1 MRSIVY
7 TSTQTHP
14 LTDAE
19 LAQILAVGREKNTAA
34 GVTGILAHRDD
45 NCLGVLEGD
54 DDAVRARFAEVRRH
68 PSHSN
73 VQLLCDDPI
82 EFRAFPNWSMAFQ
95 PLDPLI
101 REVPGFVD
109 LFARDRPADHEFGAS
124 RARAL
129 LEWFRT
135 HPLAP
140 LTSRVSDGSA
150 RGRAVNGAI
159 AVLRNVGPERLT
171 HGDVAYQAGMHVSDV
186 RSLFP
191 TTAEIAAAALTQW
204 IAAVA
209 TPILPLAA
217 ELGAVAYLHAL
228 IGAYAEEPGLDR
240 LIVSA
245 LATAAD
251 PNAPIAARYR
261 DAYRDFVGIV
271 RNALEADVRTRR
283 EPATMN
289 PARGAKQLV
298 ALFDGLRVHALLMP
312 GTDVVDEFDRAA
324 TRMRRGWAETY
335 EQPAYWDL
343 SPVYDLDVV

>member
-7 TSTQTHP
+7 ISTQTHP

-19 LAQILAVGREKNTAA
+19 LAQILVVGREKNTIA
-34 GVTGILAHRDD
+34 GVTGILAHRDE
-45 NCLGVLEGD
+45 NCLGILEGD
-54 DDAVRARFAEVRRH
+54 DAAVRARFEEVRQH
-68 PSHSN
+68 PSHTN

-82 EFRAFPNWSMAFQ
+82 EDRAFPTWSMAFQ

-101 REVPGFVD
+101 RDVPGFVD
-109 LFARDRPADHEFGAS
+109 LFAKGRPTEHEIGAS

-150 RGRAVNGAI
+150 RNRAVNGAI
-159 AVLRNVGPERLT
+159 SVLREVGPERLT
-171 HGDVAYQAGMHVSDV
+171 HEDVAYHAGMPVSEV
-186 RSLFP
+186 RGLFTHP
-191 TTAEIAAAALTQW
+191 VDIAAAALTQW
-204 IAAVA
+204 ITAVA

-217 ELGAVAYLHAL
+217 ERGAVAYLHAL

-245 LATAAD
+245 LASAAD
-251 PNAPIAARYR
+251 PNAPAATRYR
-261 DAYRDFVGIV
+261 EAYSDFVGNV
-271 RNALEADVRTRR
+271 RDALAADAATGR

-289 PARGAKQLV
+289 PDRGAKQLV
-298 ALFDGLRVHALLMP
+298 ALFDGLRIHALLVP

-324 TRMRRGWAETY
+324 TRMRRGWSESY
-335 EQPAYWDL
+335 EQPAYWDI
-343 SPVYDLDVV
+343 SPVYDLDAP

>member
-7 TSTQTHP
+7 TSTQTRP

-19 LAQILAVGREKNTAA
+19 LAEILAIGREKNTAA

-54 DDAVRARFAEVRRH
+54 DDAVRSRFEDVRRH
-68 PSHSN
+68 PSHTN

-82 EFRAFPNWSMAFQ
+82 QARAFPSWSMAFQ
-95 PLDPLI
+95 PLDPLM
-101 REVPGFVD
+101 RNVPGFMD
-109 LFARDRPADHEFGAS
+109 LFAKDQAADHEFGAS

-140 LTSRVSDGSA
+140 LTSRVSEGTAHD
-150 RGRAVNGAI
+150 RAVNGAI
-159 AVLRNVGPERLT
+159 AVLRDIGPERLT
-171 HGDVAYQAGMHVSDV
+171 HHDVASRSDMNVFDV
-186 RSLFP
+186 RELFP
-191 TTAEIAAAALTQW
+191 RVHDLVAAALTRW
-204 IAAVA
+204 LRAVA
-209 TPILPLAA
+209 APILPLAA
-217 ELGAVAYLHAL
+217 ERGAIAYLHAL

-245 LATAAD
+245 LAAATD
-251 PNAPIAARYR
+251 PNAASAQRYR
-261 DAYRDFVGIV
+261 DAYADFTATVRD
-271 RNALEADVRTRR
+271 ALAADVAAGR

-289 PARGAKQLV
+289 PDRGAKQLV
-298 ALFDGLRVHALLMP
+298 ALFDGLRVHALLVP

-324 TRMRRGWAETY
+324 TRMRRGWSETY
-335 EQPAYWDL
+335 EQPAYWDI
-343 SPVYDLDVV
+343 SSVYDLDTV